1 MDEPLPG
8 LTEAEHE
15 LVTSYRRVLELLT
28 RLDPT
33 RDSVTV
39 AGATRAAEALQGE
52 VARLLAA
59 LRAMPG
65 RGQDELY
72 PAALAWLASGKV
84 RLENGRARVED
95 AGAPRGAAL
104 LNPLPPLLP
113 VNKPPA

>member
-72 PAALAWLASGKV
+72 PAALATVLRAMGADELLA
-84 RLENGRARVED
+84 RLATDRR
-95 AGAPRGAAL
+95 
-104 LNPLPPLLP
+104 
-113 VNKPPA
+113 

>member
-8 LTEAEHE
+8 LTEAEHD

-33 RDSVTV
+33 REAVTV
-39 AGATRAAEALQGE
+39 AGATRAAEALQSE
-52 VARLLAA
+52 VGRLLAA

-72 PAALAWLASGKV
+72 PATLATVLRAMGTDDLV
-84 RLENGRARVED
+84 ARLSTRRS
-95 AGAPRGAAL
+95 
-104 LNPLPPLLP
+104 
-113 VNKPPA
+113 